1 MKFGK
6 AIPCNIRIEAT
17 ANMGFDVHVGCFH
30 GSFSDKAILLDAL
43 ADYLNDPK
51 GVEEQYNKAFDP
63 EGGITLNLKGNV
75 APLGT
80 ISPGTPLN
88 VT

>member
-6 AIPCNIRIEAT
+6 AIPSVITITPT
-17 ANMGFDVHVGCFH
+17 ANDGFDVRVGCFFH
-30 GSFSDKAILLDAL
+30 GSFSDKATLMEAL

-51 GVEEQYNKAFDP
+51 GKAFNP

-80 ISPGTPLN
+80 TSPGTPLN

>member
-17 ANMGFDVHVGCFH
+17 ANMGFDVHVGCVH
-30 GSFSDKAILLDAL
+30 LSFSDKAILLDAL

-51 GVEEQYNKAFDP
+51 GVEEKYNNAFAP
-63 EGGITLNLKGNV
+63 KWRINNLNGGGTV
-75 APLGT
+75 APVGT
-80 ISPGTPLN
+80 ISPGNL
-88 VT
+88 